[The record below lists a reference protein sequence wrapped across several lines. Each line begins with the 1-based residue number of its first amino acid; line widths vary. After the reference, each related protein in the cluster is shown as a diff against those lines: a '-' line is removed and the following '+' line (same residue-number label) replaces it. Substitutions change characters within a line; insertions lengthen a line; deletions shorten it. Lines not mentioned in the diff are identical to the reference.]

1 MNTSP
6 NTVSEDV
13 LAAVDLSAAYGR
25 IQVLFG
31 VNLALQP
38 GELVALVGANGAG
51 KSSLLRALAGF
62 LTPCGGA
69 VRLAGRDVTGADPR
83 VVSQRGLALV
93 PPEKSVFA
101 SLSVADNLRI
111 AAWNL
116 GHDAAAVTDATE
128 RVLAYFP
135 RLRERWH
142 LAAGDLSGGEQ
153 QMLSLAAAFLSGPD
167 VLLIDELSLGLAPL
181 IVERLFVIVR
191 ELNNAGT
198 AVLLV
203 EQSVG
208 AALHLAPR
216 AVVLEKGEIRY
227 DGPSDALATD
237 PDLLR
242 SLYLAEGATRAPSR
256 STPLR
261 TTTAPVP
268 PVPPAKVLEV
278 LGLTKTYG
286 SVTAVRDVTFDV
298 AAGEIVGLIGP
309 NGAGKTTVFDLI
321 SGFSAPNGG
330 QVHLRGHDV
339 TSWKPHRRARL
350 GLGRSFQA
358 ALLWPSLT
366 VREAIAVA
374 HEPTVEV
381 TAPLP
386 ALLGLPI
393 AADSEAAVADR
404 TDELLATLG
413 LEAYRDVRVGDL
425 STGTRRVVEIGAQ
438 LAAHPKVLLL
448 DEPSSGISRHD
459 TARLAALLLRV
470 RDELE
475 ASLVLTEHDMGLV
488 RELADRLVALDLG
501 EVVTIGNPDDV
512 LVHPRVLE
520 SYLGNL
526 DPYAANA
533 APQ

>member
-1 MNTSP
+1 MNPSP
-6 NTVSEDV
+6 NTPADDV

-69 VRLAGRDVTGADPR
+69 VRLAGKDVTGVDPR
-83 VVSQRGLALV
+83 VLSQRGLALV
-93 PPEKSVFA
+93 PPERSVFA

-116 GHDAAAVTDATE
+116 GHDAAAVSDATE
-128 RVLAYFP
+128 RVLVYFP

-181 IVERLFVIVR
+181 IVERLFAIVR
-191 ELNNAGT
+191 EINLAGT

-227 DGPSDALATD
+227 DGASRALATD

-242 SLYLAEGATRAPSR
+242 SLYLAEGATRAPAR
-256 STPLR
+256 STPR
-261 TTTAPVP
+261 RPTTTTP
-268 PVPPAKVLEV
+268 PVPPAEV
-278 LGLTKTYG
+278 LAVRGLTKTYG
-286 SVTAVRDVTFDV
+286 SVTAVREVTFDV
-298 AAGEIVGLIGP
+298 AAGEILGLIGP

-321 SGFSAPNGG
+321 SGFSAPSGG

-366 VREAIAVA
+366 VQEAIAVA

-413 LEAYRDVRVGDL
+413 LEAYRDVRVEDL

-438 LAAHPKVLLL
+438 LAARPKVLLL

-520 SYLGNL
+520 SYLGN
-526 DPYAANA
+526 PEPFAANA
-533 APQ
+533 AAQ